1 MSKRS
6 AIAAMT
12 FVTLCV
18 SAADAHRSES
28 MAPALA
34 QTVNLENKRQV
45 PLLDFRIVM
54 PTKDKATEVIIA
66 KLEKPLAAG
75 ATAKLPITGVDGCRF
90 EARWAFEDFSDA
102 GDVDLCR
109 GGRIV
114 LVD

>member
-1 MSKRS
+1 
-6 AIAAMT
+6 MT
-12 FVTLCV
+12 FVTLCASV
-18 SAADAHRSES
+18 ADAHRSES
-28 MAPALA
+28 MAPVRAEA
-34 QTVNLENKRQV
+34 VNLENKRRV

-54 PTKDKATEVIIA
+54 PAKNRATEVIVA

-75 ATAKLPITGVDGCRF
+75 ATAKLPITGVEGCRF

>member
-1 MSKRS
+1 LSKRS

-12 FVTLCV
+12 VLTLCA
-18 SAADAHRSES
+18 STADAHRSES

-34 QTVNLENKRQV
+34 AAVNLENKRQV
-45 PLLDFRIVM
+45 PLLDFQIVI
-54 PTKDKATEVIIA
+54 PGKDRTAEVIVA

-75 ATAKLPITGVDGCRF
+75 ATAKLPVTGVAGCHF

-102 GDVDLCR
+102 GEVDLCG